1 MAKKKID
8 KDPKKEQKQDADDAT
23 RDLEEIIDH
32 VKAET
37 SALKK
42 MIQSIEKKSNPK
54 NK

>member
-1 MAKKKID
+1 MTKKK
-8 KDPKKEQKQDADDAT
+8 KKTENPTKE
-23 RDLEEIIDH
+23 LEEIIDH

-42 MIQSIEKKSNPK
+42 MIKSIEEKTNPK

>member
-1 MAKKKID
+1 MTKKKKDLLTD
-8 KDPKKEQKQDADDAT
+8 KNKAKDST
-23 RDLEEIIDH
+23 RELEEIIDH

-42 MIQSIEKKSNPK
+42 MIRSIEEKTNPK

>member
-1 MAKKKID
+1 MTKQEKDLEKKKGE
-8 KDPKKEQKQDADDAT
+8 KEESTKE
-23 RDLEEIIDH
+23 LEEIIDH

-42 MIQSIEKKSNPK
+42 MIKSLEEKTNPK

>member
-1 MAKKKID
+1 MTKKK
-8 KDPKKEQKQDADDAT
+8 KDLQKEKGETEDST
-23 RDLEEIIDH
+23 RELEEIIDH

-42 MIQSIEKKSNPK
+42 MIKSIEEKTNPK

>member
-1 MAKKKID
+1 MTKKKKKLPTD
-8 KDPKKEQKQDADDAT
+8 KNEAKDST
-23 RDLEEIIDH
+23 RELEEIIDH

-42 MIQSIEKKSNPK
+42 MIKSIEKNTNPK

>member
-1 MAKKKID
+1 MTKKKKDLLSD
-8 KDPKKEQKQDADDAT
+8 KNEVKDST
-23 RDLEEIIDH
+23 RELEEIIEH

-42 MIQSIEKKSNPK
+42 MIRSIEEKTNPK